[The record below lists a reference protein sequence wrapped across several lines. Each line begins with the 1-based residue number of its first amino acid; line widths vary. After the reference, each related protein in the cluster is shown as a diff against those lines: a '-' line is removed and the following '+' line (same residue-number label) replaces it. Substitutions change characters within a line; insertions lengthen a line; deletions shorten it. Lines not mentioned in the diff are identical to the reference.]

1 MDLIPM
7 VVEQTQRGERAY
19 DIFSRLLKERII
31 FVGSPVSDDLA
42 NVIIAQMLHLESED
56 ADKDI
61 HLYINS
67 PGGAVTA
74 GLAIYDTMQ
83 YIRPDVTTTCMGQAA
98 SMAAVLL
105 AAGTPKKRFALP
117 HSRMMIHQP
126 LAGVQGQ
133 ASDIAIQAK
142 EILRM
147 REKLIEILSTH
158 TRQDIKRIETDS
170 DRDFFMTADEAF
182 KYGLIDEVVKY
193 RPAKALAKE
202 KKKK

>member
-19 DIFSRLLKERII
+19 DIYSRLLKERII
-31 FVGSPVSDDLA
+31 FIGSPVSDDLA

-56 ADKDI
+56 PDKDI

-83 YIRPDVTTTCMGQAA
+83 YIRPDVSTTCMGQAA

-142 EILRM
+142 EILCM
-147 REKLIEILSTH
+147 REKLNESLAGH
-158 TRQDIKRIETDS
+158 TKQTLKRIETDS

-182 KYGLIDEVVKY
+182 KYGLIDKVVQY
-193 RPAKALAKE
+193 RPAKTTE